1 MYMEG
6 VGICFTMAVTCDN
19 DPAYGNSNN
28 KIAIYI
34 IWNTYLK

>member
-1 MYMEG
+1 MEG
-6 VGICFTMAVTCDN
+6 VGICFTMAVTSDN

-34 IWNTYLK
+34 LYETHI